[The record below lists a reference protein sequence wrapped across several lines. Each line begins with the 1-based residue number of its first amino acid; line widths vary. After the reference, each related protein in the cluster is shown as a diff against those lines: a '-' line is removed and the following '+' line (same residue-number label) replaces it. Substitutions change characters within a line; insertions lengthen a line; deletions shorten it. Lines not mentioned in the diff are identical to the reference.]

1 MIDINAD
8 ITLVVK
14 KVHYDLF
21 STENSRIVTRE
32 SNNSFRDVSFKDL
45 RTGQVFSPTGELTL
59 N

>member
-1 MIDINAD
+1 MIDANAG

-21 STENSRIVTRE
+21 RTEKLKIVTRE
-32 SNNSFRDVSFKDL
+32 SKHSFRDGLFKDVK
-45 RTGQVFSPTGELTL
+45 TGQVFSPTGELTL